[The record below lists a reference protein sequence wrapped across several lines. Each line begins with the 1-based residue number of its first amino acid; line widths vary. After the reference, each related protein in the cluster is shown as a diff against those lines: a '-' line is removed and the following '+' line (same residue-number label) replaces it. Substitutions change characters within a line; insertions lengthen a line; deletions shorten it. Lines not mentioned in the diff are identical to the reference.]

1 MTLHEGEF
9 MSINRKLQSAIR
21 LALNVS
27 AGAGA
32 LAIALT
38 PNAFAQDAASD
49 SDKTELP
56 RLEIEETVV
65 TGSRIKRADIDSAS
79 PVTVLDRADMQLT
92 GMLDVGD
99 FLQRMPSMS
108 GSPIGTTTN
117 NGGNGSV
124 LIDLRG
130 LGTDRTL
137 TLVNGQRIVDGGDFQ
152 TIPSTM
158 VDRIE
163 VLKDGASAVYGA
175 DAVAGVVNIITRRD
189 FEGVEFT
196 AQTADWFDS
205 AGKQNSFGVIAGTE
219 FDRGNFVFGAEYI
232 DQDEAF
238 QSDVPW
244 AFMQDSFYIYPE
256 GCERQVAAPYDGTPT
271 GGCYPIGSSS
281 IPAGRFRPLG
291 GPLMLIGTPQ
301 AGPNLAGTPIL
312 HDGRNYNYA
321 PVNYLQ
327 TPYQRYNIFSEGHFE
342 VTDNVR
348 FNAEFRGNYRKSAQ
362 ELAPTPLFC
371 DVGDPCFPVENGGG
385 QLGISADNFYLR
397 QAITNFNAANDPAVS
412 GVDDQPFVGA
422 VSVRRR
428 MFEQPRRFT
437 QEIQQWQFVAGL
449 EGEIQDI
456 DWNIYVN
463 YGARNRSDQ
472 DFGQYSGARLAQ
484 ALGPSADLNGDGVPE
499 CYTNIN
505 DPSTLIPGCVPLN
518 LLGGGEVVRET
529 GEPVVGSVT
538 QEMFDYISFTLNDSF
553 STRNTS
559 VGASASGSLFEL
571 PGGELGWAAGWAY
584 WKQEFRFTPDS
595 GKSADAV
602 TGNASTPTNGDL
614 INNGVFVEVLAPVY
628 DNGSQAVTIKGGLR
642 YDDWDAFKGDETW
655 QLGVELQVVEDLK
668 LRGTAGTIFRAPT
681 ITDLFAGLQDSFPTF
696 TDPCDPTSGP
706 IAPGCNGQTAPA
718 GENQLLSKVGGNPFL
733 QPETGDTITA
743 GVVWTPSIGEHSFT
757 ATVDYWKIDVDDAI
771 SSLGAQFI
779 LDDCYIFL
787 NEASCALVTRRPAD
801 FGIQQVI
808 DGPLNVATQGAE
820 GIDTEIRW
828 DYSSSIGQWQASI
841 LWSHLIE
848 RTKLPFPGAEEQRL
862 DGRFTD
868 PTAQDG
874 GAYAEDKANFTLQ
887 WAMGDLSI
895 GYLAEYISSLDADT
909 FCNCGEGNRPDGTY
923 IQDIHAELYSDI
935 VVSYELGGLGLTLTG
950 GVTNITDEAPPFI
963 EEGFNATTDPSTY
976 RLFGI
981 GYYLRAAWKF

>member
-1 MTLHEGEF
+1 
-9 MSINRKLQSAIR
+9 MSINTKLQSAIR

-205 AGKQNSFGVIAGTE
+205 AGKQNSFGVIAGTA

-238 QSDVPW
+238 QADVPW
-244 AFMQDSFYIYPE
+244 AFMKDSFYIYPE
-256 GCERQVAAPYDGTPT
+256 GCERQVTAPYDGYPS
-271 GGCYPIGSSS
+271 GGCYRIGSSS
-281 IPAGRFRPLG
+281 IPEGRFTLLGTNVPGDTRPG
-291 GPLMLIGTPQ
+291 GSRLLIGTPQ

-327 TPYQRYNIFSEGHFE
+327 TPYQRYNIFSEAHFE

-371 DVGDPCFPVENGGG
+371 DVGDPCFTVENGGG
-385 QLGISADNFYLR
+385 QRGVSADNFYLR
-397 QAITNFNAANDPAVS
+397 QAIDNYNAANGTDVPYVPAV
-412 GVDDQPFVGA
+412 G
-422 VSVRRR
+422 VRRR

-449 EGEIQDI
+449 EGEIQDV

-472 DFGQYSGARLAQ
+472 DLGQYAGDRLAK
-484 ALGPSADLNGDGVPE
+484 ALGPSADLDGNGKPE
-499 CYTNIN
+499 CYGDIN
-505 DPSTLIPGCVPLN
+505 DPTSLIAGCVPLN
-518 LLGGGEVVRET
+518 LFGGGEVVRET

-602 TGNASTPTNGDL
+602 TGNASTPTSGSL
-614 INNGVFVEVLAPVY
+614 VNNGVFLEVLAPLY
-628 DNGSQAVTIKGGLR
+628 DNGSQAITLKGGLR

-655 QLGVELQVVEDLK
+655 QLGVEFQVVEDLK

-681 ITDLFAGLQDSFPTF
+681 IGDLFAGQADSFPTF
-696 TDPCDPTSGP
+696 VDPCALDANGN
-706 IAPGCNGQTAPA
+706 IAPGCDQVAP
-718 GENQLLSKVGGNPFL
+718 GDEQQLLSKVGGNPFL

-743 GVVWTPSIGEHSFT
+743 GVVWTPSIGEHNFT
-757 ATVDYWKIDVDDAI
+757 ATVDYWKVDIDDAI

-779 LDDCYIFL
+779 LDDCYK
-787 NEASCALVTRRPAD
+787 NQVQSSCDLITRRPSD
-801 FGIQQVI
+801 YGIEQVI

-820 GIDTEIRW
+820 GVDAEIRW
-828 DYSSSIGQWQASI
+828 DYSSSIGQWQATV

-848 RTKLPFPGAEEQRL
+848 RTKTPFAGAEEQRL

-887 WAMGDLSI
+887 WALGDLSI
-895 GYLAEYISSLDADT
+895 GYLAEYISSLEADT

-923 IQDIHAELYSDI
+923 KQDIHAELYSDV

-963 EEGFNATTDPSTY
+963 EEGFNATTDPATY